1 MTRIHLSI
9 LILLILVSCNRT
21 SEMDSANGE
30 GEGPSYTKYASGFEV
45 DDYGTFRMLHV
56 FDPWQSSKGVT
67 FSYVLAKNRDFV
79 PDSLGHLTFIQTP
92 VSRVVTLSTTH
103 VAMID
108 QLGKGASIKGV
119 SGTGFIY
126 NSSLRN
132 RIEDGDVKEV
142 GYDQGLNY
150 EAIVGLQPDVLFM
163 YGVDGSVMA
172 TSQKL
177 AELRVPVVFCGD
189 YLEPHPLGKAEWIR
203 FLSLF
208 YDLEEHADRFF
219 SEIDSVYNSYKS
231 LTNAIQNRPLVL
243 TGLPWKDT
251 WYMAGGESFAARLI
265 RDAGGDY
272 LWADNHSTQAV
283 PLDLESVYARAI
295 KAQIW
300 INPGA
305 ATSLNELQNFDQRFT
320 ELEVI
325 QNKMIFNNNKRL
337 NLSGGNDY
345 WESGTVRPDLVL
357 ADLIQVFHPDLLA
370 DHHLFYYRQLK

>member
-1 MTRIHLSI
+1 MKRIRWYI
-9 LILLILVSCNRT
+9 LALLLFTCCNRI
-21 SEMDSANGE
+21 SEVESARGE
-30 GEGPSYTKYASGFEV
+30 GKGQSYAKYASGFEV
-45 DDYGTFRMLHV
+45 NDFGTYRVLHV

-67 FSYVLAKNRDFV
+67 FSYVLANKREFV
-79 PDSLGHLTFIQTP
+79 PDSLEHLTFIKTP
-92 VSRVVTLSTTH
+92 VNRVVTLSTTH

-108 QLGKGASIKGV
+108 QLGKGGSIKGV

-126 NSSLRN
+126 NSRLRS
-132 RIEDGDVKEV
+132 RIEVGDVKEV

-150 EAIVGLQPDVLFM
+150 EIIVGLQPDVLFM

-177 AELRVPVVFCGD
+177 AELKVPVIFCGD

-208 YDLEEHADRFF
+208 YNLEERADRFF
-219 SEIDSVYNSYKS
+219 QEIDSVYNSYKS
-231 LTNAIQNRPLVL
+231 LTEQTKNRPLVL

-251 WYMAGGESFAARLI
+251 WYMAGGESFAATLI
-265 RDAGGDY
+265 KDAGGEY
-272 LWADNHSTQAV
+272 LWADSHSAEAI
-283 PLDLESVYARAI
+283 PLDLESVYARAV
-295 KAQIW
+295 KAEIL

-320 ELEVI
+320 ELGVI
-325 QNKMIFNNNKRL
+325 QSGMIFNNNERL
-337 NLSGGNDY
+337 NTTGGNDY

-357 ADLIQVFHPDLLA
+357 ADLIKVFHPDLLT
-370 DHHLFYYRQLK
+370 DHRLFYYRQLK

>member
-1 MTRIHLSI
+1 MKIALWSVLLVMI
-9 LILLILVSCNRT
+9 LASCNRN
-21 SEMDSANGE
+21 SEVESTIE
-30 GEGPSYTKYASGFEV
+30 EGPSYTRYASGFEV
-45 DDYGTFRMLHV
+45 DDYATFRLLHV
-56 FDPWQSSKGVT
+56 FDPWQSSKGVS
-67 FSYVLAKNRDFV
+67 FSYVLAKNKEFV
-79 PDSLGHLTFIQTP
+79 PDSLEHLTFIQTP

-108 QLGKGASIKGV
+108 QLGRGASIKGV

-132 RIEDGDVKEV
+132 RIEEGDIKEV

-150 EAIVGLQPDVLFM
+150 EAIVGIQPDVLFM

-177 AELRVPVVFCGD
+177 AELSVPVVFCGD

-208 YDLEEHADRFF
+208 YDLEEHANGFF
-219 SEIDSVYNSYKS
+219 SEIDSAYNSYKS
-231 LTNAIQNRPLVL
+231 LTKTIQNRPLVL

-272 LWADNHSTQAV
+272 LWADNPSAQAV
-283 PLDLESVYARAI
+283 PMDLESVYVRAI

-305 ATSLNELQNFDQRFT
+305 ATSLNELHNFDQRFT
-320 ELEVI
+320 ELGVI
-325 QNKMIFNNNKRL
+325 QSGMIFNNNARL

-370 DHHLFYYRQLK
+370 DHLLFYYRQLK

>member
-1 MTRIHLSI
+1 MKRVYGSVLV
-9 LILLILVSCNRT
+9 LLILTSCNRNP
-21 SEMDSANGE
+21 EVEPAIGE
-30 GEGPSYTKYASGFEV
+30 GGGPSYAKYASGFEV
-45 DDYGTFRMLHV
+45 DDYGTFRLLHV

-67 FSYVLAKNRDFV
+67 FSYVLSKNREFV
-79 PDSLGHLTFIQTP
+79 PDSLEHLTFIKTP
-92 VSRVVTLSTTH
+92 VSRVVALSTTH
-103 VAMID
+103 AAMIG

-119 SGTGFIY
+119 SGTGFIF
-126 NSSLRN
+126 NSSLRK
-132 RIEDGDVKEV
+132 RIEEGDVKEV

-189 YLEPHPLGKAEWIR
+189 YLDPHPLGKAEWIR

-208 YDLEEHADRFF
+208 YDLEDHADRFF
-219 SEIDSVYNSYKS
+219 SEIDSAYNSYLS
-231 LTNAIQNRPLVL
+231 LTKPIQNRPLVL

-265 RDAGGDY
+265 KDAGGDY

-283 PLDLESVYARAI
+283 PLDLESVYARAV

-305 ATSLNELQNFDQRFT
+305 ATSLYELQNFDQRFT
-320 ELEVI
+320 ELGVI
-325 QNKMIFNNNKRL
+325 QNKMIFNNNARL

-370 DHHLFYYRQLK
+370 DHQLFYYRQLK

>member
-1 MTRIHLSI
+1 MKRALWSVLLVMI
-9 LILLILVSCNRT
+9 LASCNRN
-21 SEMDSANGE
+21 SKVELSME
-30 GEGPSYTKYASGFEV
+30 EGPNYTRYASGFEV
-45 DDYGTFRMLHV
+45 DDYGTFRLLHV
-56 FDPWQSSKGVT
+56 FDPWQSSKGVS
-67 FSYVLAKNRDFV
+67 FSYVLAKNKEFV
-79 PDSLGHLTFIQTP
+79 PDSLAHLTFIQTP

-108 QLGKGASIKGV
+108 QLGQGASIKGV

-132 RIEDGDVKEV
+132 RIEEGDIKEV

-150 EAIVGLQPDVLFM
+150 EVIVGLQPDVLFM

-177 AELRVPVVFCGD
+177 AELSVPVVFCGD

-208 YDLEEHADRFF
+208 YDLEEHANSFF
-219 SEIDSVYNSYKS
+219 SEIDSAYNSYIS
-231 LTNAIQNRPLVL
+231 LTKTIQSRPLVL

-272 LWADNHSTQAV
+272 LWADNNSAQAV
-283 PLDLESVYARAI
+283 PLDLESVYVRAV

-305 ATSLNELQNFDQRFT
+305 ATSLNELHNFDQRFT
-320 ELEVI
+320 ELGVI
-325 QNKMIFNNNKRL
+325 QSGMIFNNNARL

-345 WESGTVRPDLVL
+345 WESGAVRPDLVL
-357 ADLIQVFHPDLLA
+357 ADLIQVFHPDLLT
-370 DHHLFYYRQLK
+370 DHQLFYYRQLK

>member
-1 MTRIHLSI
+1 MKRALWFGLVLII
-9 LILLILVSCNRT
+9 LASCHRN
-21 SEMDSANGE
+21 SEVEPTLGE
-30 GEGPSYTKYASGFEV
+30 GEGASYTRYASGFEV
-45 DDYGTFRMLHV
+45 DNYGTFKLLHV

-67 FSYVLAKNRDFV
+67 FSYVLAKNRAFV
-79 PDSLGHLTFIQTP
+79 PDSLDHLTFIQTP
-92 VSRVVTLSTTH
+92 VSNVVTLSTTH

-108 QLGKGASIKGV
+108 QLGKGTSIKGV

-177 AELRVPVVFCGD
+177 AELSVPVVFCGD

-208 YDLEEHADRFF
+208 YDMEEHADRFF
-219 SEIDSVYNSYKS
+219 SEIDSAYNSYRS
-231 LTNAIQNRPLVL
+231 LTRAIQNRPLVL

-272 LWADNHSTQAV
+272 LWADNHSAQAV
-283 PLDLESVYARAI
+283 PLDLESVYVRAVQ
-295 KAQIW
+295 AQIW

-305 ATSLNELQNFDQRFT
+305 ATSLNELHNFDQRFT
-320 ELEVI
+320 ELGVI
-325 QNKMIFNNNKRL
+325 QSGMIFNNNARL

-357 ADLIQVFHPDLLA
+357 ADLIQVFHPDLLV
-370 DHHLFYYRQLK
+370 DHQLFYYRQLK

>member
-1 MTRIHLSI
+1 MNRAHWIGLVLII
-9 LILLILVSCNRT
+9 LASCHRN
-21 SEMDSANGE
+21 SEVEPTMEEDS
-30 GEGPSYTKYASGFEV
+30 SYTRYASGFEV
-45 DDYGTFRMLHV
+45 DNYGTFKLLHV
-56 FDPWQSSKGVT
+56 FDPWQSSRGVT
-67 FSYVLAKNRDFV
+67 FSYVLAKKRAFV
-79 PDSLGHLTFIQTP
+79 PDSLEHLTFIQTP
-92 VSRVVTLSTTH
+92 VSRVVCLSTTH

-108 QLGKGASIKGV
+108 QLGKGKSIKGV
-119 SGTGFIY
+119 SGTGYIY
-126 NSSLRN
+126 NPSLRN

-177 AELRVPVVFCGD
+177 AELSVPVVFCGD

-208 YDLEEHADRFF
+208 YDMEEHANRFF
-219 SEIDSVYNSYKS
+219 LEIDSSYNSYKS
-231 LTNAIQNRPLVL
+231 LTSAIQNRPFVL

-265 RDAGGDY
+265 RDAGGAY
-272 LWADNHSTQAV
+272 LWADNHSAQAV
-283 PLDLESVYARAI
+283 PLDLESVYVRAI

-305 ATSLNELQNFDQRFT
+305 ATSLSELHNFDPRFT

-325 QNKMIFNNNKRL
+325 QSGMIFNNNARL
-337 NLSGGNDY
+337 NFSGGNDY

-357 ADLIQVFHPDLLA
+357 ADLIQVFHPDLLV
-370 DHHLFYYRQLK
+370 DHQLFYYRQLK